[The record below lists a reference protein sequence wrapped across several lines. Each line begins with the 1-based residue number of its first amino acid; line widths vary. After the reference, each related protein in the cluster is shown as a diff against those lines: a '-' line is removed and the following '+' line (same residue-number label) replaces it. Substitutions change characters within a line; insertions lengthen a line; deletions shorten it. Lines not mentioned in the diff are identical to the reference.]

1 MGLRTALIFL
11 ILAPSPAHASSCTSF
26 SCYQDQSLLCALS
39 TDADDRICR
48 ESVDRAITAAKT
60 ENEQLEAAF
69 GSVAR
74 KMHSISQNLRQASSD
89 ETLISKWQVVDVA
102 SQLCMKEWSREHY
115 LNWRRAYLDAGRYTK
130 SKGLTLRGEDGN

>member
-1 MGLRTALIFL
+1 MGRRTTVIFL
-11 ILAPSPAHASSCTSF
+11 ILAPPLAHASSCKIF
-26 SCYQDQSLLCALS
+26 SCYQDQSLRCALS
-39 TDADDRICR
+39 MDADDRICR
-48 ESVDRAITAAKT
+48 ESVDRAIAAAKT

-74 KMHSISQNLRQASSD
+74 KMHFISQNFGQTSSD
-89 ETLISKWQVVDVA
+89 EALISKWQVVDLA

-130 SKGLTLRGEDGN
+130 SKGVTLRGEDGN

>member
-1 MGLRTALIFL
+1 
-11 ILAPSPAHASSCTSF
+11 
-26 SCYQDQSLLCALS
+26 
-39 TDADDRICR
+39 
-48 ESVDRAITAAKT
+48 VDRAISAAKT

-74 KMHSISQNLRQASSD
+74 KMHFISQNFGQTSSD
-89 ETLISKWQVVDVA
+89 EALISKWQVVDLA